1 MHRLL
6 ALLLLL
12 LVACGREQPP
22 AAPTATTPPTAPT
35 PDPRQQYAAEVADLL
50 LDTHLYELKGT
61 LMVAEENPNRYD
73 ESPVAQRD
81 VPHPTAPG
89 PHTLNGV
96 LYADVDVL
104 RALLEID
111 EALKIEEDRVYIG
124 DPEVAILGHRHGGT
138 LYVPVKLFARQ
149 FGAYV
154 RISSTLAT
162 AATVWPRKTLE
173 YMRHHGSPQAPVLL
187 EAHAEG
193 ILRGIDVRKPAGN

>member
-1 MHRLL
+1 MNRSILP
-6 ALLLLL
+6 ALLLLA
-12 LVACGREQPP
+12 ACSRETAPP
-22 AAPTATTPPTAPT
+22 PPTITTPP
-35 PDPRQQYAAEVADLL
+35 PDARQQFGSEVASQL
-50 LDTHLYELKGT
+50 LDTQLYEMKGT
-61 LMVAEENPNRYD
+61 LLVAEENPNRYD
-73 ESPVAQRD
+73 ESPVAQRE
-81 VPHPTAPG
+81 VPHPATPG

-96 LYADVDVL
+96 LYADIDVL

-111 EALKIEEDRVYIG
+111 KPLKIEGDRVYVG
-124 DPEVAILGHRHGGT
+124 NPEVAILGHRHGQT

-162 AATVWPRKTLE
+162 AATVWPPKTLE
-173 YMRHHGSPQAPVLL
+173 HLRKHGSPQAPVLL